1 MLKTDPR
8 ESTKALDEL
17 FNRIWTSEEVP
28 DSWKKG
34 VIVKLPKKG
43 DLSVCGNWRDINL
56 LSVPGKIFC
65 RVLLQI
71 LKQSI
76 ERVLREEQAGF
87 RSGRCGTDQIF
98 ILRLIVEQSL
108 EWNSSLYIDFI
119 DFEKAFDS
127 IHHPSP

>member
-1 MLKTDPR
+1 MLKAVPR
-8 ESTKALDEL
+8 ESAKAPEEL

-34 VIVKLPKKG
+34 VIVKFPKKG
-43 DLSVCGNWRDINL
+43 DLSVCGNWRGINL

-65 RVLLQI
+65 RVLLQR

-87 RSGRCGTDQIF
+87 RSGRGCTDQIF
-98 ILRLIVEQSL
+98 VLRSIVEQSL
-108 EWNSSLYIDFI
+108 
-119 DFEKAFDS
+119 
-127 IHHPSP
+127 